1 MPRFRPPSVAPSRPA
16 LTIGPH
22 LWRSLAFSYPGSLS
36 TRYLRSRFGRKSC
49 FPVVLSHTHLAFG
62 PAGGIRSFKPSAAC
76 FRLCALALVSAA
88 DFLLPLLP
96 LDVSKFRRFLLAC
109 VHRIVYAAFPTGA
122 TPARTDVGTHHRGFL
137 RDYALS
143 HRATSLSLHSTS
155 HTPTQRRL
163 TVRNAWS
170 SDLHA
175 PHRNLLATE
184 GPHRARPKLCI
195 ERRGQSA

>member
-1 MPRFRPPSVAPSRPA
+1 VAIARVFLSRLSLNKVLTLSFRPQKLFPRCSEPHASRFRPCLWHPFVQTLGGVFSA
-16 LTIGPH
+16 L
-22 LWRSLAFSYPGSLS
+22 RSC
-36 TRYLRSRFGRKSC
+36 SRFGSRLSFASPTLGC
-49 FPVVLSHTHLAFG
+49 FKI
-62 PAGGIRSFKPSAAC
+62 PA
-76 FRLCALALVSAA
+76 
-88 DFLLPLLP
+88 
-96 LDVSKFRRFLLAC
+96 LLAR
-109 VHRIVYAAFPTGA
+109 VRSPDSIRGISFLSGA

-184 GPHRARPKLCI
+184 GPHRARPKFCT